1 LPWTEKA
8 HKMLKRLF
16 DLAFA
21 GFWAIVTSP
30 VMLVI
35 ATLIKLDSPGP
46 IFYVPLAVGKN
57 GKPFRMLR
65 FCTMDVDKSPDLT
78 PSERLT
84 RVGRF
89 IRNYSLDHLPTL
101 YNVLKGD
108 MSVVGP
114 RPMEPEAVDLDDP
127 NWQKILTVKP
137 GMISLAILK
146 LGKRYNASPLA
157 LKKKLETEY
166 VEQQSFRF
174 DLQMLLQGLRAHVAS
189 TGNVKARGKP
199 DPEVEEDFL

>member
-1 LPWTEKA
+1 
-8 HKMLKRLF
+8 MIKRLF
-16 DLAFA
+16 DLALA

-30 VMLVI
+30 VMLVV

-46 IFYVPLAVGKN
+46 IFYAPLAVGKN
-57 GKPFRMLR
+57 GKPFRMFR
-65 FCTMDVDKSPDLT
+65 FRTMDVDKSPDLT

-101 YNVLKGD
+101 FNVLKDD
-108 MSVVGP
+108 MRVVGP

-127 NWQKILTVKP
+127 TWQKILAVKP

-157 LKKKLETEY
+157 IKKRLEMEY

-174 DLQMLLQGLRAHVAS
+174 DLQMLLEGLGAHVAS
-189 TGNVKARGKP
+189 TGNVKARENLTLKQKA
-199 DPEVEEDFL
+199 D